1 MATGSGSVMKRGL
14 VWLARGVARLLQLLM
29 LPLGRRSRQR
39 PATVLAYRGYGN
51 RHELRITGR
60 VVEDTRGPS
69 THVAESLWADIKRI
83 YRALASR
90 PVPGAEVRLCHGASE
105 QSVQADENGF
115 FTARLVCAP
124 PAEDPAARQGA
135 PASAPESA
143 DDPAPTPGD
152 DPEDDPVWEQVEV
165 ELVRPAFDEPVR
177 KRACVLVP
185 TERARMVVISD
196 IDDTVMVTGVA
207 HKLLMLWRLFARPG
221 ASRVPFPG
229 VAAFYRALH
238 AGSTGDQQ
246 NPMLYV
252 SRAPWTIYPELD
264 RFFELHQI
272 PIGPVLHLRDWG
284 ISFHHPLPRR
294 QQSHKLDAI
303 EQMLELY
310 LDLPFIMLGDS
321 GQHDPEVYSEVARN
335 HPRRIQAVYIRDVT
349 GTARRTEEIQTLA
362 HELRKAGADLVLTDS
377 TLAMAHH
384 AATSGWIAPTA
395 IDDIEREV
403 SREGAPP
410 HAAAAAS

>member
-1 MATGSGSVMKRGL
+1 MENGSGSVVKRGL

-29 LPLGRRSRQR
+29 LPFGRRPRGR

-51 RHELRITGR
+51 RRELRLTGR
-60 VVEDTRGPS
+60 VVEDTGGPS
-69 THVAESLWADIKRI
+69 THTAESLWTDIKRI

-105 QSVQADENGF
+105 QIVQADENGF
-115 FTARLVCAP
+115 FTARLLCAP
-124 PAEDPAARQGA
+124 LPGQAESGGR
-135 PASAPESA
+135 ESA
-143 DDPAPTPGD
+143 DDPEHEPI
-152 DPEDDPVWEQVEV
+152 WEQVEV
-165 ELVRPAFDEPVR
+165 ELVRPAFDEPVC

-185 TERARMVVISD
+185 TARARMVIISD

-207 HKLLMLWRLFARPG
+207 HKLLMLWRLFAKPG

-229 VAAFYRALH
+229 VAAFYRALY

-264 RFFELHQI
+264 RFFELHCI
-272 PIGPVLHLRDWG
+272 PVGPVLHLRDWG

-310 LDLPFIMLGDS
+310 PDLPFVLLGDS
-321 GQHDPEVYSEVARN
+321 GQHDPEVYAEVARN

-349 GTARRTEEIQTLA
+349 GNARRTEEIHELA
-362 HELRKAGADLVLTDS
+362 RELRKAGADLVLTDS

-384 AATSGWIAPTA
+384 AVTSGWIAPAA
-395 IDDIEREV
+395 IDEIEREV
-403 SREGAPP
+403 TREGAPP
-410 HAAAAAS
+410 HAVASAARG

>member
-1 MATGSGSVMKRGL
+1 MATGSGSVVKRGL
-14 VWLARGVARLLQLLM
+14 VWLARGVARLIQLLM
-29 LPLGRRSRQR
+29 LPVWRRPRQR

-51 RHELRITGR
+51 RTELRITGR

-90 PVPGAEVRLCHGASE
+90 PVPGAEVRLCHGTSE

-115 FTARLVCAP
+115 FTARLLYTP
-124 PAEDPAARQGA
+124 LPAGSAARQGK
-135 PASAPESA
+135 PASA
-143 DDPAPTPGD
+143 DDP
-152 DPEDDPVWEQVEV
+152 EHDPVWEQVEV

-207 HKLLMLWRLFARPG
+207 HKLLMLWRLFAKPG

-229 VAAFYRALH
+229 VAAFYRALY

-264 RFFELHQI
+264 RFFELHEI

-284 ISFHHPLPRR
+284 ISFHHPLPK
-294 QQSHKLDAI
+294 QQLSHKLDAI

-310 LDLPFIMLGDS
+310 PDLPFVMLGDS
-321 GQHDPEVYSEVARN
+321 GQHDPEIYSEVARN

-349 GTARRTEEIQTLA
+349 GTARRTEEIQVLA
-362 HELRKAGADLVLTDS
+362 RELRKAGADLVLTDS

-384 AATSGWIAPTA
+384 AVGSGWIKPAA
-395 IDDIEREV
+395 IDEIEREV
-403 SREGAPP
+403 SRDGAPAHP
-410 HAAAAAS
+410 AAVAS

>member
-1 MATGSGSVMKRGL
+1 MANGSGSVVKRGL
-14 VWLARGVARLLQLLM
+14 VWLARGVARLIQLLM
-29 LPLGRRSRQR
+29 LPLGRRPRDR

-51 RHELRITGR
+51 RQELRITGR
-60 VVEDTRGPS
+60 VVEDTGGPS
-69 THVAESLWADIKRI
+69 THTAESLWTDIKRI

-90 PVPGAEVRLCHGASE
+90 PVPGAEVRLCHGTSE
-105 QSVQADENGF
+105 HSARADDNGF
-115 FTARLVCAP
+115 FTARLACAP
-124 PAEDPAARQGA
+124 LPEERGQELAGPGAVDAA
-135 PASAPESA
+135 A
-143 DDPAPTPGD
+143 DDPEHAPI
-152 DPEDDPVWEQVEV
+152 WEQVEV

-185 TERARMVVISD
+185 GARARMVIISD

-207 HKLLMLWRLFARPG
+207 HKLLMLWRLFAKPG

-238 AGSTGDQQ
+238 AGATGDQQ
-246 NPMLYV
+246 NLMLYV

-264 RFFELHQI
+264 KFFELHQI

-294 QQSHKLDAI
+294 QQRHKLDAI

-310 LDLPFIMLGDS
+310 PDLPFVLLGDS
-321 GQHDPEVYSEVARN
+321 GQHDPEVYTEVARH

-349 GTARRTEEIQTLA
+349 GTARRTEEIHDLA
-362 HELRKAGADLVLTDS
+362 RELRNAGADLVLTDS

-384 AATSGWIAPTA
+384 ALTSGWIAPAA
-395 IDDIEREV
+395 IDEIEREV
-403 SREGAPP
+403 TREGAPAHP
-410 HAAAAAS
+410 ARSAA

>member
-1 MATGSGSVMKRGL
+1 MANGSVVKRGL
-14 VWLARGVARLLQLLM
+14 VWLARAVARLLQLLM
-29 LPLGRRSRQR
+29 LPFGRRPRDR

-51 RHELRITGR
+51 RQELRVTGR
-60 VVEDTRGPS
+60 VVEDTGGPS
-69 THVAESLWADIKRI
+69 THTADSLWTDIKRI

-105 QSVQADENGF
+105 QLVQADENGF
-115 FTARLVCAP
+115 FTARLLCAP
-124 PAEDPAARQGA
+124 LPGQAENGGRV
-135 PASAPESA
+135 SA
-143 DDPAPTPGD
+143 DDPEHEPI
-152 DPEDDPVWEQVEV
+152 WEQVEV
-165 ELVRPAFDEPVR
+165 ELVRPTFDEPVR

-185 TERARMVVISD
+185 TARARMVIISD

-207 HKLLMLWRLFARPG
+207 HKLLMLWRLFAKPG

-229 VAAFYRALH
+229 VAAFYRALY
-238 AGSTGDQQ
+238 AGATGDQQ

-264 RFFELHQI
+264 RFFELHCI
-272 PIGPVLHLRDWG
+272 PVGPVLHLRDWG

-310 LDLPFIMLGDS
+310 PDLPFVLLGDS
-321 GQHDPEVYSEVARN
+321 GQHDPEVYAEVARN

-349 GTARRTEEIQTLA
+349 GNARRTEEIHELA
-362 HELRKAGADLVLTDS
+362 RELRKAGADLVLTDS

-384 AATSGWIAPTA
+384 AVTSGWIAPAA
-395 IDDIEREV
+395 IDEIEREV
-403 SREGAPP
+403 TREGAPP
-410 HAAAAAS
+410 HPAQSAA